1 MAQGFQSPR
10 HRGGDQLEHVAQAAL
25 ITASQEAE
33 RAREVLGPD
42 YKLHSV
48 TPAPVSAFSS
58 KNPQPPRVPPA
69 GRGGIQTSVVKVQSE
84 SNYH

>member
-10 HRGGDQLEHVAQAAL
+10 HRGGDQLEYVAQAAL
-25 ITASQEAE
+25 ITANQEAE

-48 TPAPVSAFSS
+48 TPAPVSAFPS

-69 GRGGIQTSVVKVQSE
+69 GGGASKHQS
-84 SNYH
+84 

>member
-1 MAQGFQSPR
+1 MTQGFRSPR
-10 HRGGDQLEHVAQAAL
+10 HRGGDQREYVAKAAL
-25 ITASQEAE
+25 ITANQEAE
-33 RAREVLGPD
+33 QAREALGLD

-48 TPAPVSAFSS
+48 TPAPVSAFYS

-69 GRGGIQTSVVKVQSE
+69 GEGIQTSVVKIQSE